1 MKLKTFFT
9 EHAIDAEVTEGLL
22 SNRAPHAVAA
32 RLPIDQRHYVSHRS
46 R

>member
-1 MKLKTFFT
+1 MGPIEFLLK
-9 EHAIDAEVTEGLL
+9 DPEVTEGLL